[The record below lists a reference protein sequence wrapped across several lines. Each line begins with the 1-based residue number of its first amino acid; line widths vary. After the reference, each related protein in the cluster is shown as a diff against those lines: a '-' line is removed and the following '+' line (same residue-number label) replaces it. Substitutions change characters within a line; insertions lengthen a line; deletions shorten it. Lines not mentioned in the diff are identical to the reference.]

1 VAPLAPC
8 CWGQPLVSR
17 AAEIDAAGMSDPVPD
32 GENAPNKN
40 SRFMQQQLPS
50 WQPLMTPCAVIPGF
64 LLVGAG
70 FIAVGAVIISL
81 QSDLKSYGPVA
92 YDEIGQCSTALANS
106 PCYQSQYNVAYGPD
120 VKYNALKPLNPLC
133 VPLSFE
139 EDTTPEDPS
148 NDESNVCEVDITLT
162 EDWDGP
168 VYFYYILTNFYQNHR
183 LYVADRADYQL
194 TGSNSRFY
202 DSIFTDLRSELPTQ
216 GCSADVLP
224 GGLFCTGTEA
234 ETPWTPISAEVT
246 MGTSQGECEDGG
258 HVRPRSSHSQPPHNS
273 PCRPTHPPCAI
284 PGGRLLRRRRRRR
297 LLVCVCA
304 RARVCACMWCMY
316 PHHSWCARRCRR
328 WTVRPRRRGCG
339 AHARAPRRS
348 GAGATSPA
356 QASSRSTPTQ
366 PSTRP

>member
-1 VAPLAPC
+1 MIEQSAICYSCRGHRGEATHAYSSWLLLAAPAITQPAHQPLLPAWAATAARARAREWLCCIHTSAAAPTGRPTVAPLAPC

-17 AAEIDAAGMSDPVPD
+17 AAETDAADMSDPVPD

-81 QSDLKSYGPVA
+81 QSDLKSYGPIA

-148 NDESNVCEVDITLT
+148 NPASNVCEVDITLT

-194 TGSNSRFY
+194 TGSNSRSY

-216 GCSADVLP
+216 GC
-224 GGLFCTGTEA
+224 
-234 ETPWTPISAEVT
+234 
-246 MGTSQGECEDGG
+246 
-258 HVRPRSSHSQPPHNS
+258 
-273 PCRPTHPPCAI
+273 
-284 PGGRLLRRRRRRR
+284 
-297 LLVCVCA
+297 
-304 RARVCACMWCMY
+304 
-316 PHHSWCARRCRR
+316 
-328 WTVRPRRRGCG
+328 
-339 AHARAPRRS
+339 
-348 GAGATSPA
+348 
-356 QASSRSTPTQ
+356 
-366 PSTRP
+366 